1 MASRSKIPP
10 LAGTRL
16 SKVSATDESKVSW
29 ARRSLASLRG
39 RGDAKTLERA
49 AKNKVTNV
57 SVAFILEFWMV
68 GRRKTPG
75 KDVQPNLYPS

>member
-29 ARRSLASLRG
+29 ARRSLASLRE